1 MTDIMSV
8 PQRARDNANKAF
20 MRDPTR
26 PINYLDF
33 MTKRERQVLVFTGL
47 RDMYYEGWLRSDKYV

>member
-1 MTDIMSV
+1 MTNIMSV
-8 PQRARDNANKAF
+8 SQRARDNANKAF

-47 RDMYYEGWLRSDKYV
+47 RDIYYEGWMQGREYV